1 MFEFKFPDVG
11 EGITEGT
18 IVKWKVKEGDNVKS
32 DQVVAEIETDKAV
45 VEVPCPKSGKITKLN
60 HKEGEII
67 KVGEVLVVID
77 DGVASSDKLEKSE
90 KSEKPKEPYTGS
102 VVGFLEEA
110 KGVSVKKE
118 EVHKEAKDKV
128 KATLK
133 IRKMAQDLGIDL
145 ESVEGS
151 GPDGRI
157 VEADLMKSQGKA
169 APKNAASTSPTI
181 AGTDAVDL
189 KGIKKT
195 IADAMMRSIS
205 STAQVTNFYDLDA
218 TELWEKRNKEK
229 AKAEKKGIKLTFL
242 AYLVKGVA
250 DKLKEHPLIN
260 SSVEGDKLVKKPF
273 YNIGIAVDTDSGLM
287 VPVIKDADKKALFD
301 IAKEIIDLA
310 EKAKARTIKADE
322 MKNGTFTISNLGSVG
337 VKYFTPILN
346 YPESAILGLGSIED
360 VPKVIDGKVV
370 IRKVMP
376 LSFTYDHRIIDGATA
391 SRFMIDLMKS
401 LE

>member
-18 IVKWKVKEGDNVKS
+18 IVRWKVKEGDSVKS

-45 VEVPCPKSGKITKLN
+45 VEVPCPKSGRITRLN

-77 DGVASSDKLEKSE
+77 DGSVSSDKPEKSD
-90 KSEKPKEPYTGS
+90 KPKEPYTGS

-110 KGVSVKKE
+110 KGISVKKE
-118 EVHKEAKDKV
+118 EVHKEAKDRV

-145 ESVEGS
+145 ETLEGS

-157 VEADLMKSQGKA
+157 VESDLTKNQGKSV
-169 APKNAASTSPTI
+169 PKNAASTGPSL

-195 IADAMMRSIS
+195 ISDAMMRSIT

-218 TELWEKRNKEK
+218 TSLWEKRNKEK

-242 AYLVKGVA
+242 AYVVKAVSET
-250 DKLKEHPLIN
+250 LKEHPLIN
-260 SSVEGDKLVKKPF
+260 SSVQGDKIVKKSN
-273 YNIGIAVDTDSGLM
+273 YNIGVAVDTDSGLM
-287 VPVIKDADKKALFD
+287 VPVINDADKKELFD

-360 VPKVIDGKVV
+360 VPKVLDGKVV

-376 LSFTYDHRIIDGATA
+376 LSLTYDHRIIDGATA